1 MRWFKFSLLFL
12 LILMGLY
19 AISVFVFVKENETFT
34 VKKEINYNIEKVFPQ
49 FNNLQ
54 NFARWNAL
62 FSGSKT
68 MYVEFYKPYEGTGSS
83 LAFNDES
90 VSGNLNISY
99 QNPLKTIKYQYYN
112 EDDDSP
118 TEIAVHFKAI
128 SPEKTSIN
136 WKISTPKRSFLTRAK
151 NLWSE
156 IDFLKTIDQSNIQLT
171 SVLSNKIDRDQLLSD
186 IKYDSLIIENAEAQ
200 IIFGVNVTSST
211 KKDALFKNILMN
223 YSKAS
228 NFITNDLNKKVD
240 EIGFPVLLLNTND
253 LKNKELSYFLGFPLS
268 KKEKITDN
276 NFSYKEIAKS
286 QKYSIYYKG
295 NFNSR
300 IRVIQTLI
308 QKAKSEEKSYG
319 EIQQIFLETPQ
330 IDEDVLM
337 KISLPVN

>member
-1 MRWFKFSLLFL
+1 
-12 LILMGLY
+12 
-19 AISVFVFVKENETFT
+19 
-34 VKKEINYNIEKVFPQ
+34 
-49 FNNLQ
+49 
-54 NFARWNAL
+54 
-62 FSGSKT
+62 

-276 NFSYKEIAKS
+276 NFSYKEIAKG